1 MTLTVIHI
9 DVILFLSPLACKL
22 KRFHFVQSQPSASVA
37 TNCQTWRPVNFEI
50 CLFLGTSLFW
60 LTLNIYRD
68 SLKKNEMWWNK
79 IQSCLNLKIGTDTS
93 RLLLIVRPF
102 LIMITKLLAGPRRW
116 NPPFCQE
123 SLLGHSEVC
132 PKGTISKLLSNFVAK
147 MAGYECFPR
156 NQKIFLSNPNQSYV
170 TSVSDV

>member
-1 MTLTVIHI
+1 MFSFCTISAFSICCNQLPN
-9 DVILFLSPLACKL
+9 LEASQFWNMFLSWNELILIDTKYL
-22 KRFHFVQSQPSASVA
+22 
-37 TNCQTWRPVNFEI
+37 WGLLE
-50 CLFLGTSLFW
+50 
-60 LTLNIYRD
+60 
-68 SLKKNEMWWNK
+68 KNEMWWNK

-156 NQKIFLSNPNQSYV
+156 NQKIFLSNPNQSYA

>member
-1 MTLTVIHI
+1 
-9 DVILFLSPLACKL
+9 
-22 KRFHFVQSQPSASVA
+22 
-37 TNCQTWRPVNFEI
+37 
-50 CLFLGTSLFW
+50 
-60 LTLNIYRD
+60 
-68 SLKKNEMWWNK
+68 MWWNK

-132 PKGTISKLLSNFVAK
+132 PKGRISKLFSNFLAAK

-156 NQKIFLSNPNQSYV
+156 NQKIFLSSKPRAPIKATWRVSVMSKQGVAHHQFLHLNSSQSRPQWSRMCDILMLEAIILMEDLDRTLLSSGTFRPAVWHAFSY
-170 TSVSDV
+170 TMTL